1 MKRFSRYLTGLAV
14 CAIAAPALAGSY
26 QLNDY
31 SVTGLGRAYAGQ
43 GVVGDDYSAIAFNP
57 AGMMAVKRSGV
68 QAGMT
73 FVNLKSNI
81 HSLDEKPLSG
91 VAPGQKYKMD
101 FWAPVPNVFAQ
112 YNLNDKWAVGLGVY
126 APYGL
131 KTLYDSDWFGSNTAI
146 LSKLDVID
154 INASVAYR
162 ISQKWS
168 VGFSA
173 IARYIYGHMTN
184 TLSSAVG
191 GGYSD
196 FELDGWTRTGSVGVM
211 YEPTK
216 DTRIGLSYR
225 LRSTQQVKG
234 DHKISGNGAGFNEV
248 AVGRASP
255 ALPETVT
262 LSGYHRYKDVGF
274 SGTARWTHWSQSFPH
289 FTMKSESKLFG
300 YLSTVPAGQASG
312 IAGSAKTS
320 KYAYTNSWTLTAG
333 LDWYYNKNW
342 TFRCGTGYDESP
354 AHKST
359 ARTIRIPDNDRF
371 WLSVGASYIRDN
383 WQIDAAYGHMFG
395 RAGKALESS
404 DQTAAAVKYKDL
416 RSNILGLQVQ
426 YKF

>member
-1 MKRFSRYLTGLAV
+1 MKRFSRYLAGLAV
-14 CAIAAPALAGSY
+14 CAMSVPALAGSY

-57 AGMMAVKRSGV
+57 AGMMAVGRSGGQV
-68 QAGMT
+68 GMT

-81 HSLDEKPLSG
+81 HSLNAKPLSG

-101 FWAPVPNVFAQ
+101 FWAPVPNLFAQ
-112 YNLNDKWAVGLGVY
+112 YNINDKWAVGLGVY

-154 INASVAYR
+154 LNASVAYR
-162 ISQKWS
+162 ISPQWS

-184 TLSSAVG
+184 TLSSTVG

-196 FELDGWTRTGSVGVM
+196 FELDGWTRTGALGLM
-211 YEPTK
+211 YEPSK

-234 DHKISGNGAGFNEV
+234 DHKISANNYGFNEV

-262 LSGYHRYKDVGF
+262 LSGYHRYKAVGF
-274 SGTARWTHWSQSFPH
+274 SGTARWTHWTSSFPN
-289 FTMKSESKLFG
+289 FTVRSSAFPTGQKNTD
-300 YLSTVPAGQASG
+300 YLYQNT
-312 IAGSAKTS
+312 
-320 KYAYTNSWTLTAG
+320 WTLSG
-333 LDWYYNKNW
+333 GVDYYFCKNL
-342 TFRCGTGYDESP
+342 TFRAGAGWDESP
-354 AHKST
+354 THKPER
-359 ARTIRIPDNDRF
+359 RTIRIPDGDR
-371 WLSVGASYIRDN
+371 WWMSVGASYMKDN
-383 WQIDAAYGHMFG
+383 WQLDVGYAHLIAKTGES
-395 RAGKALESS
+395 LEDSGNPYVS
-404 DQTAAAVKYKDL
+404 APAVHAKYKNT
-416 RSNILGLQVQ
+416 RSNILGVQVQ